1 LQDRKQT
8 LQNSETAGGRS
19 DLRSGERDM
28 DVTTLALAVMA
39 ALGNRFRNPS
49 VESLH

>member
-1 LQDRKQT
+1 
-8 LQNSETAGGRS
+8 
-19 DLRSGERDM
+19 M